1 MTPIL
6 PPAEPPVEKME
17 RLEFYVPGVPVPQ
30 GSMKGFIVKGHVNI
44 VHSNAD
50 KLKPWRKKIAAAA
63 LEAADGRLFTDAVAV
78 LLDFHVPRPK
88 TVKRKHPTVKP
99 DGDKYVRC
107 VLDALTKTVYRDDG
121 QVCVIHAEKSYAEK
135 PGVRIVVRELA

>member
-30 GSMKGFIVKGHVNI
+30 GSKRHVGGGRMIEANKRLPKWRLDVKNV
-44 VHSNAD
+44 A
-50 KLKPWRKKIAAAA
+50 R
-63 LEAADGRLFTDAVAV
+63 EARAGRQFVGAVAL
-78 LLDFHVPRPK
+78 LLDFDMPRPK
-88 TVKRKHPTVKP
+88 SVKRLRPHVRP
-99 DGDKYVRC
+99 DLDKLVRAIG
-107 VLDALTKTVYRDDG
+107 DALTLAGVWEDDG
-121 QVCVIHAEKSYAEK
+121 QVVVLHAQKRYAEQ